1 MTRRHAQSGRHAEP
15 RGRSGRRFPRGAS
28 TRGARRRQRRRTLGA
43 GSVRAATGVLLV
55 TAAVVAVGIQLRP
68 QEPPAE
74 ANAGTA
80 SREAPEAEA
89 IAPPAGSPVPSTP
102 PAPDRSR
109 EANDSQRPQ
118 AAIVVP
124 EAGPGTFRVALNV
137 PRTARE
143 VEATTYTVEVEEG
156 LPFAVD
162 EVAKMV
168 DETLSDPRG
177 WSATGLHRLRRVS
190 TDAGLRVV
198 LASPATADR
207 LCFPLETRGR
217 LSCRNGHLVVLNAWR
232 WANGA
237 NGYERRLPDYR
248 RYVVNHEVGH
258 ALGYPH
264 VACPRAE
271 LPAPVML
278 QQTIGLDGC
287 LPNPWPAAVDL
298 R

>member
-1 MTRRHAQSGRHAEP
+1 MTGRHAQSGRHAEP
-15 RGRSGRRFPRGAS
+15 RRRSGRRFTGGS
-28 TRGARRRQRRRTLGA
+28 TRGARKSQRRRILGA

-55 TAAVVAVGIQLRP
+55 AAAVVAVGIQLRP
-68 QEPPAE
+68 QEPPDE

-80 SREAPEAEA
+80 SIEAPEAEA
-89 IAPPAGSPVPSTP
+89 KAPQAGPPVPSTP
-102 PAPDRSR
+102 AAPDRSR
-109 EANDSQRPQ
+109 EAQDSQRPQ
-118 AAIVVP
+118 ATILVP
-124 EAGPGTFRVALNV
+124 EAGLGTFRVASNA
-137 PRTARE
+137 PRTARG
-143 VEATTYTVEVEEG
+143 VRATTYTVEVEDG

-162 EVAKMV
+162 EVAKVV
-168 DETLSDPRG
+168 DATLSDPRG
-177 WSATGLHRLRRVS
+177 WSATGIHRLRRVS
-190 TDAGLRVV
+190 TEPDLRVV

-207 LCFPLETRGR
+207 LCSPLETQGR
-217 LSCRNGHLVVLNAWR
+217 LSCRNGHMVVLNAWR

-264 VACPRAE
+264 VACPGAE

>member
-1 MTRRHAQSGRHAEP
+1 MTGRHAQAGRHAEP
-15 RGRSGRRFPRGAS
+15 RRRSGRRLPGAS
-28 TRGARRRQRRRTLGA
+28 TRGARRRQRRRILGA

-55 TAAVVAVGIQLRP
+55 TAAVVAVGIQFRP

-89 IAPPAGSPVPSTP
+89 MAPPAASPMPSTP
-102 PAPDRSR
+102 PARDRSR
-109 EANDSQRPQ
+109 EAQDSQRSQ
-118 AAIVVP
+118 TTIVVP
-124 EAGPGTFRVALNV
+124 EAGPGTFRVASNAPHTGQAAPV
-137 PRTARE
+137 
-143 VEATTYTVEVEEG
+143 TTYTVEVEDD
-156 LPFAVD
+156 LPFAAD
-162 EVAKMV
+162 SVAKVV
-168 DETLSDPRG
+168 DATLTDPRG
-177 WSATGLHRLRRVS
+177 WSATGTHRLRRVS
-190 TDAGLRVV
+190 SKADLRVV

-207 LCFPLETRGR
+207 LCSPLKTQGR
-217 LSCRNGHLVVLNAWR
+217 LSCRNGHMVVLNAWR

-264 VACPRAE
+264 VTCPGVE

-287 LPNPWPAAVDL
+287 LPNPWPAVVDL
-298 R
+298 T

>member
-1 MTRRHAQSGRHAEP
+1 M
-15 RGRSGRRFPRGAS
+15 
-28 TRGARRRQRRRTLGA
+28 
-43 GSVRAATGVLLV
+43 LLA
-55 TAAVVAVGIQLRP
+55 TAAAVALGIQLRP
-68 QEPPAE
+68 PEPPAE
-74 ANAGTA
+74 ANAGNR

-89 IAPPAGSPVPSTP
+89 KAPPAGSPGPSTP

-109 EANDSQRPQ
+109 EGQDSQRSQ
-118 AAIVVP
+118 ATILVP
-124 EAGPGTFRVALNV
+124 EAGRGTFRVASNA

-143 VEATTYTVEVEEG
+143 VQATTYTVEVEDG

-162 EVAKMV
+162 EVAKVV
-168 DETLSDPRG
+168 DATLSDPRG
-177 WSATGLHRLRRVS
+177 WSATGRHQLRRVS
-190 TDAGLRVV
+190 TEASLRVV

-207 LCFPLETRGR
+207 LCSPLETQGR
-217 LSCRNGHLVVLNAWR
+217 LSCRNGHIVVLNAWR

-264 VACPRAE
+264 VACPEVE